1 MMTERVAKAWLVL
14 SVVGSISTT
23 AILFALGKD
32 TDAKLARLESRVD
45 ALEGSAAIA
54 KDEAVDLSKRIE
66 GVQARFWE

>member
-1 MMTERVAKAWLVL
+1 MTERVAKAWLVL

-32 TDAKLARLESRVD
+32 TDGKLARLESRVD
-45 ALEGSAAIA
+45 ALEGSATIA
-54 KDEAVDLSKRIE
+54 KDEAADLSKRIE